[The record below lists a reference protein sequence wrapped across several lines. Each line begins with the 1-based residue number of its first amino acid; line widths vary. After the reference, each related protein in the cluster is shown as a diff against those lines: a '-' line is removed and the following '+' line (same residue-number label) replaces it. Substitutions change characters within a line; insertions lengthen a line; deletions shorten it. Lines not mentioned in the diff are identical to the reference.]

1 MLNDHKLAEGG
12 RGLKLMWQVA
22 DELSYT
28 RISTTKNCLLLVKS
42 YEPNP
47 LEQPKTPPKGKISGR
62 LMDLLN
68 PFHGN
73 KSKQEEQPKIYEL
86 PLKKTHL
93 KVKTELNAVNQVL
106 QWFEQLESLPIP
118 KRDFWECQLALVEGF
133 TNAVRHAHKGMSLET
148 PIELEVIVFNNHL
161 EMRVW
166 DYGQPFDLKAKLRE
180 MLTSKIASNNQIN
193 EQEYHF

>member
-28 RISTTKNCLLLVKS
+28 RISDHKNCLLLVKS
-42 YEPNP
+42 YEPNS
-47 LEQPKTPPKGKISGR
+47 LEQPQTLTKGKIPGQ
-62 LMDLLN
+62 LMNFLN
-68 PFHGN
+68 PFNGN
-73 KSKQEEQPKIYEL
+73 KIKGEQQHNIYAP
-86 PLKKTHL
+86 PLQNIKL

-133 TNAVRHAHKGMSLET
+133 TNAVRHAHKGMSLES
-148 PIELEVIVFNNHL
+148 PIELEVIVCNNHL

-166 DYGQPFDLKAKLRE
+166 DYGPPFDLKAKLRE
-180 MLTSKIASNNQIN
+180 MLTSKIAPKNQIN
-193 EQEYHF
+193 EQEYHL